1 MRRIIDLVSAP
12 MTTPEA
18 PISWMA
24 LEEGTPVY
32 AGDRQVGK
40 VSTVVADLPKDIFS
54 GVAFR
59 PHFLGAQRFAP
70 ADLIDGMSATAVRL
84 RCSPEE
90 AEELEPYD

>member
-1 MRRIIDLVSAP
+1 
-12 MTTPEA
+12 MTSPEA

-40 VSTVVADLPKDIFS
+40 ISTVVADLSKDIFS

-59 PHFLGAQRFAP
+59 AHFMGPQRFAH
-70 ADLIDGMSATAVRL
+70 ADLIDHMSAAAVRL

-90 AEELEPYD
+90 TENLEPYGG